1 MVWADAQQ
9 MDANFSCHLAALRPR
24 WDNFHP
30 TLSCMA
36 PFATN
41 TAMSPFSPPCDP
53 KKAVGYRAD
62 IQDTFNVTVTAT
74 TLREIKSFLQLL
86 LGKRVSIPLPA
97 TPNCTPGLYPDKE
110 MAGSVCAPRRPFLQ
124 FGLEIHSHCSALRG
138 PFHTESS
145 PK

>member
-9 MDANFSCHLAALRPR
+9 MVANFSCHLAALRPS
-24 WDNFHP
+24 WDHLHP

-36 PFATN
+36 PFAT
-41 TAMSPFSPPCDP
+41 
-53 KKAVGYRAD
+53 D
-62 IQDTFNVTVTAT
+62 IQDTFTVTVTAT

-110 MAGSVCAPRRPFLQ
+110 MAGSVCAPRPLLQ

-138 PFHTESS
+138 PFRTESS
-145 PK
+145 PKRESSFSSVLKNVAPD